1 MTSRFRATRLQQAA
15 SLVRF
20 ALPDALAAVLCMA
33 GVALAVIAAALL
45 A

>member
-1 MTSRFRATRLQQAA
+1 MTSRFQATRLQQAV

-20 ALPDALAAVLCMA
+20 ALPDALAAVLSMA
-33 GVALAVIAAALL
+33 GVCLAVIAAAML

>member
-1 MTSRFRATRLQQAA
+1 MTSRYRATRFQQAV

-20 ALPDALAAVLCMA
+20 TLPDALAAVLSMA
-33 GVALAVIAAALL
+33 GVALAVIAAAML

>member
-1 MTSRFRATRLQQAA
+1 MTSRYQATRLQQAA
-15 SLVRF
+15 SLLRF
-20 ALPDALAAVLCMA
+20 ALPDALAAAGCMA

>member
-1 MTSRFRATRLQQAA
+1 MTSRFQATRFQQAV

-20 ALPDALAAVLCMA
+20 ALPDALAAVLSMA
-33 GVALAVIAAALL
+33 GVCLAVIAAAML

>member
-20 ALPDALAAVLCMA
+20 ALPDALAAVLSMA
-33 GVALAVIAAALL
+33 GVALAVIAAAML